1 MECRQVARIVNEAFG
16 LQVISERSKI
26 EENIRRLNSVQEF
39 KEQLEDP
46 VPFLAGD
53 FKVWD
58 EHSQQHIG
66 VLESIS
72 EKLLELHSR
81 WWAEIN
87 NLAMEKKRMCHWM
100 ESVTTPSRKIAD
112 ELAKLCTD
120 KPIGQYH
127 LTIDQNRRDFIDI
140 MTIVRDALLAIS
152 RDRDAAMK
160 RQATAAVAVIE
171 STYNLF
177 I

>member
-1 MECRQVARIVNEAFG
+1 MDETFG
-16 LQVISERSKI
+16 LQVVSGQSKI

-39 KEQLEDP
+39 KERLEDP

-58 EHSQQHIG
+58 DQSKQHIG
-66 VLESIS
+66 VLETIS
-72 EKLLELHSR
+72 EKLLVLHSR
-81 WWAEIN
+81 WWSETSK
-87 NLAMEKKRMCHWM
+87 LAMEKKRMCYWM
-100 ESVTTPSRKIAD
+100 ESITTPNRKIAD
-112 ELAKLCTD
+112 ELTKLCAE
-120 KPIGQYH
+120 QS
-127 LTIDQNRRDFIDI
+127 IDQNQSTVERNRRDFIDI
-140 MTIVRDALLAIS
+140 ITIVRDALLAIS

-160 RQATAAVAVIE
+160 RQSVAAAVIVE

>member
-1 MECRQVARIVNEAFG
+1 MECRQVARIVDEAFG
-16 LQVISERSKI
+16 LQVVSERSKI
-26 EENIRRLNSVQEF
+26 EENLRRLNSVQEF
-39 KEQLEDP
+39 KERLEDP

-58 EHSQQHIG
+58 QQSQQHIG

-81 WWAEIN
+81 WWAETSK
-87 NLAMEKKRMCHWM
+87 LAMEKKRMCHWM

-112 ELAKLCTD
+112 ELSMLCTD
-120 KPIGQYH
+120 RSINQYH
-127 LTIDQNRRDFIDI
+127 LTIDRNRRDFIDI
-140 MTIVRDALLAIS
+140 MTIVRDALMAIS

-160 RQATAAVAVIE
+160 RQAAAVAVIVE